1 MRSGGFAP
9 AHALVIDLEDTYC
22 LFCSRDARRG
32 WIHIA
37 SQHLVCTEC
46 MRDPDADEGA
56 VGMRT
61 SERVMAVESRPAI
74 W

>member
-46 MRDPDADEGA
+46 MRDQTPTRVLSGCVLA
-56 VGMRT
+56 
-61 SERVMAVESRPAI
+61 SE
-74 W
+74 